1 MGGSDNRRRRGEPGD
16 RGGRATARPGQ
27 PVDSFGTLPD
37 MSGSEELQDAIALLH
52 RSRPPVGFFF
62 DFDGVLAPI
71 QDDPDASAPVPE
83 TLAGLYR
90 LAELTGRVSIVS
102 ARPVSFLSR
111 HIDPRRRVTLF
122 GLYGLERCD
131 PDGEPATDADALRW
145 APHVRDLVARARAEL
160 PAGARVEDKGL
171 SLALHYRE
179 APQLRAEV
187 EQWARQVATGSGLQL
202 IVGRMVVELRPPG
215 HDKGSIVAEQVG
227 PLRSAWYFGDDVSDL
242 EAFRALDAR
251 AAADP
256 AFVGVRVAVANPE
269 TGAPLRAAADLAVA
283 SPAALATLL
292 AVLGGELSERAQDR

>member
-1 MGGSDNRRRRGEPGD
+1 
-16 RGGRATARPGQ
+16 
-27 PVDSFGTLPD
+27 
-37 MSGSEELQDAIALLH
+37 MSESKELRDAVALLR
-52 RSRPPVGFFF
+52 RSQPPVGFFF

-71 QDDPDASAPVPE
+71 QDDPDASAPEPGA
-83 TLAGLYR
+83 LAGLYR
-90 LAELTGRVSIVS
+90 LAEITGRVSIVS
-102 ARPVSFLSR
+102 ARPVSFLLR
-111 HIDPRRRVTLF
+111 HIDPRRHVVLF

-131 PDGEPATDADALRW
+131 PNGEPAIDAAALRW
-145 APHVRDLVARARAEL
+145 APLVRDLVDRARAEL
-160 PAGARVEDKGL
+160 PDRARVEDKGL

-179 APQLRAEV
+179 APHLRAEV
-187 EQWARQVATGSGLQL
+187 EQWAGQVAAGTGLQL

-227 PLRSAWYFGDDVSDL
+227 ALRSAWYFGDDVSDL

-283 SPAALATLL
+283 SPVALGPLLAAL
-292 AVLGGELSERAQDR
+292 GDELFERERDR